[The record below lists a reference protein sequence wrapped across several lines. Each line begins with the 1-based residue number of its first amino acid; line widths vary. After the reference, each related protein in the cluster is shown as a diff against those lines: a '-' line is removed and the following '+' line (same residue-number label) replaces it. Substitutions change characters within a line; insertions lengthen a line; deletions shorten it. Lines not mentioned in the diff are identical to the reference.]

1 MLLFSLYNLTT
12 MAIIELQNLIKEFS
26 FNVHSGNFFRDIFN
40 PLKKKTIAVD
50 NISLS
55 IEKGESVAFIGPNGA
70 GKSTTI
76 KMLTGIL
83 YPTSGKINVC
93 GFNPQK
99 DREKL
104 SYHIGTVFAQRSQLL
119 FNLPIKESFE
129 LFGKIYDLSSQ
140 QVKARIDELVYLFDM
155 KDFITS
161 PTKKLSLGQ
170 RMRAEIALSLIHNPE
185 VIFLDE
191 PTIGLD
197 VVAKKILRETLSKL
211 NKEKGVTLF
220 LTSHDAGD
228 IEALSDR
235 TIIINYGKI
244 IVDSP
249 TNEIKKKYF
258 NKKNISLV
266 FENEIPKEIAFKG
279 VTEIKRID
287 NSITLELDTT
297 ASTIND
303 LVNSIVDKYSIKD
316 INIEDP
322 RLEEIIRTIY
332 GENRA

>member
-1 MLLFSLYNLTT
+1 
-12 MAIIELQNLIKEFS
+12 MAIIELQNLVKEFT
-26 FNVHSGNFFRDIFN
+26 FNVHSGNFFKDLIS
-40 PLKKKTIAVD
+40 PIKKKTLAVD
-50 NISLS
+50 HINLS
-55 IEKGESVAFIGPNGA
+55 VEKGESIAFIGPNGA

-76 KMLTGIL
+76 KMMTGIL
-83 YPTSGKINVC
+83 YPTSGNISVC
-93 GFNPQK
+93 GYNPQA

-129 LFGKIYDLSSQ
+129 LFGKIYDLNSEQ
-140 QVKARIDELVYLFDM
+140 IKQRIEELVELFNMQSYID
-155 KDFITS
+155 S

-170 RMRAEIALSLIHNPE
+170 RMRAEIALSLMHNPE

-197 VVAKKILRETLSKL
+197 VVAKKTLRETLSKL

-235 TIIINYGKI
+235 TIIVNYGKI

-249 TNEIKKKYF
+249 TSEIKKKYF
-258 NKKNISLV
+258 NKKSIELV
-266 FENEIPKEIAFKG
+266 FEKQAPNEIKFKG
-279 VTEIKRID
+279 VSVVSKTA
-287 NSITLELDTT
+287 NQITLELDTT
-297 ASTIND
+297 VSTIND
-303 LVNSIVDKYSIKD
+303 CVNFIVDKYSIKD

-322 RLEEIIRTIY
+322 KLEDIIRTIY
-332 GENRA
+332 GENA